1 MSETMLDAGAFSESL
16 PATRSRNQLSK
27 PLLQLF
33 VASDADGATSA
44 GRGHGAANAHG
55 AVGADLGIELD
66 DGSRRE
72 ALGLAGRTGDG
83 EIAHVDVEV
92 AFGEKRSVARDP
104 GFAEHLAA
112 LGEELRH
119 QVAAYIPAV
128 DGQLADLAAWLAS
141 QILTQ
146 GGNGL
151 FFGPIGWCD
160 GARQDQLG
168 VEVGCD
174 VSLEAVESLAIA

>member
-66 DGSRRE
+66 DGSRSE

-83 EIAHVDVEV
+83 EVAHVDVEV
-92 AFGEKRSVARDP
+92 AFGEVRSVARHP
-104 GFAEHLAA
+104 GFAEHLAT
-112 LGEELRH
+112 LCNKFRH
-119 QVAAYIPAV
+119 QVAADVSAI
-128 DGQLADLAAWLAS
+128 DGELADLVAWLAS
-141 QILTQ
+141 
-146 GGNGL
+146 
-151 FFGPIGWCD
+151 
-160 GARQDQLG
+160 
-168 VEVGCD
+168 
-174 VSLEAVESLAIA
+174 